1 MPPSASGAKQGR
13 DGGGVTGET
22 REVRGEEV
30 TLADPIRVSHLFH
43 TG

>member
-13 DGGGVTGET
+13 EGGGVTGKK
-22 REVRGEEV
+22 REVRGEKV
-30 TLADPIRVSHLFH
+30 ALADPIRVSHLFH